1 MLTTEDSQNPY
12 ILSRLAD
19 CATPDNKQSPGA
31 VFLLDVANAY
41 GDARGNNDDGSGDT
55 DDLPHE
61 IADQACYR
69 LESRGTHG
77 LILAAVDLCAYRED
91 IDDYAEPTTD
101 AHRLLTL
108 GLYVIAERLVQA
120 LQTETEEN

>member
-1 MLTTEDSQNPY
+1 MPTTEDSQNPY
-12 ILSRLAD
+12 VLSRLAD
-19 CATPDNKQSPGA
+19 CATPDNPNSPGA
-31 VFLLDVANAY
+31 AFLLDVA
-41 GDARGNNDDGSGDT
+41 DDYRRAAEDRPDT
-55 DDLPHE
+55 HPEDLPYD
-61 IADQACYR
+61 IADEATLR

-108 GLYVIAERLVQA
+108 GLYVIASNLVQA
-120 LQTETEEN
+120 LQTETEGN

>member
-1 MLTTEDSQNPY
+1 MLTPEDYENPY

-31 VFLLDVANAY
+31 AFLLEVANAY

-61 IADQACYR
+61 IADEVVTAT
-69 LESRGTHG
+69 ESRGTHG

-108 GLYVIAERLVQA
+108 GLYVIAERLTAA
-120 LQTETEEN
+120 LQTEEN